1 MFNCDTI
8 SLVFIARTF
17 AAIDPGVETSGGCEE
32 RIVPNARNLANN
44 ETSLSIRQPLILFSR
59 FVNAQEQFFHFNPD
73 KHQGA
78 ETEANQ
84 QLKPR

>member
-1 MFNCDTI
+1 M
-8 SLVFIARTF
+8 TF
-17 AAIDPGVETSGGCEE
+17 AVSQGLKPLADVVE
-32 RIVPNARNLANN
+32 RIVPNASDLANN
-44 ETSLSIRQPLILFSR
+44 ETSLTIRQPLTLFSR
-59 FVNAQEQFFHFNPD
+59 FVKAQKQFFHFNPD